1 MAVKKKQVIK
11 EKGEL
16 DYLKSIDINLK
27 DLNEFLQGE
36 FFEKIESLDWKIW
49 ELHQKSD
56 RIDKILSMVDDVK
69 SLLRVHFMNDKSDSS
84 SIQQVEGNPN
94 SVIGKLFKSKK

>member
-69 SLLRVHFMNDKSDSS
+69 SLLRVHFMNDNS
-84 SIQQVEGNPN
+84 NPVSTEQIEDKPD

>member
-1 MAVKKKQVIK
+1 MATKKKSVVK
-11 EKGEL
+11 EKTEL
-16 DYLKSIDINLK
+16 DFLKSIDINLK

-49 ELHQKSD
+49 EMHQGMEKSE
-56 RIDKILSMVDDVK
+56 KTLSILDDIK

>member
-1 MAVKKKQVIK
+1 MAVKKKKVIR
-11 EKGEL
+11 EKTEL

-36 FFEKIESLDWKIW
+36 FFEKMESVDWKLW
-49 ELHQKSD
+49 EMHNKSD
-56 RIDKILSMVDDVK
+56 RIDKILAMMDDVK
-69 SLLRVHFMNDKSDSS
+69 SLLRVHFMSDKSDSS
-84 SIQQVEGNPN
+84 SIQQVEGKPN

>member
-36 FFEKIESLDWKIW
+36 FFEKIESIDWKLW
-49 ELHQKSD
+49 EMHNKSD
-56 RIDKILSMVDDVK
+56 RIDKILSAVEDVK
-69 SLLRVHFMNDKSDSS
+69 SLFRVHFMN
-84 SIQQVEGNPN
+84 EGSQSTVVKEGGGKPN
-94 SVIGKLFKSKK
+94 TVIGKLFKSKK